1 MEEGNETENR
11 YGQLILDIGF
21 LGNHGRVKIMQ
32 FSGWEHQEWGHV
44 SIYLM
49 KVITIYTLY
58 YPSFNKTYVV
68 CLCL

>member
-32 FSGWEHQEWGHV
+32 FSGWEHQEWGHM
-44 SIYLM
+44 SIYEMTVL
-49 KVITIYTLY
+49 IIYTLDY
-58 YPSFNKTYVV
+58 TYFNEP
-68 CLCL
+68 